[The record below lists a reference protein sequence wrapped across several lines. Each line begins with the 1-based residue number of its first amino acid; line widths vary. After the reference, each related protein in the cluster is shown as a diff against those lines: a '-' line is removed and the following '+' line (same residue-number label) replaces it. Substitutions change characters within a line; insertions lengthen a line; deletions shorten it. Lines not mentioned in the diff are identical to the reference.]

1 MKIRDS
7 VAFVTG
13 ANRGLGLGLGRHARY
28 WSCVS
33 LFTLIIIP
41 TFAQSAQQHQASPL
55 MDRDLEIATALSA
68 APPEV
73 RPHAGVYVLEQ
84 NGFVK
89 VRESQN
95 GFNCIIE
102 RRANHTAP
110 MCYDAEGSNSTLQAT
125 LKRGELLMQ
134 GVDPS
139 EIEKRID
146 KDYKTGRLHAPQ
158 KTGIV
163 YMLAT
168 DEVWH
173 DQSSNNIARH
183 VYPHI
188 MVYAPYLRNSDI
200 AVAPEQVWR
209 PDRVWVQYE
218 GRPDAYLIFEV
229 GSAWTKP

>member
-1 MKIRDS
+1 MKQVI
-7 VAFVTG
+7 VITG
-13 ANRGLGLGLGRHARY
+13 A
-28 WSCVS
+28 S
-33 LFTLIIIP
+33 LALILALTSI
-41 TFAQSAQQHQASPL
+41 SAFPQATQQQRPSPL
-55 MDRDLEIATALSA
+55 TDRDQEIATALSS

-73 RPHAGVYVLEQ
+73 RTHAGVYVLEQ
-84 NGFVK
+84 QGFVQA
-89 VRESQN
+89 RESQN

-102 RRANHTAP
+102 RRAKHISP
-110 MCYDAEGSNSTLQAT
+110 MCYDAEGSSSTLQAT

-146 KDYKTGRLHAPQ
+146 KDYETGRLHAPQ

-163 YMLAT
+163 HMLAT

-173 DQSSNNIARH
+173 DQSSNNIAVH

-218 GRPDAYLIFEV
+218 GRPDAYMIFEV
-229 GSAWTKP
+229 GSTWTKP

>member
-55 MDRDLEIATALSA
+55 IDRDLEIATALSA

-134 GVDPS
+134 GVDAS

-146 KDYKTGRLHAPQ
+146 NDYKTGRLHAPQ

-168 DEVWH
+168 DEVWQ
-173 DQSSNNIARH
+173 DPSSNNIARH

>member
-102 RRANHTAP
+102 RRANHISP
-110 MCYDAEGSNSTLQAT
+110 MCYDAEGSSSTLQAT
-125 LKRGELLMQ
+125 LKRGELLAE

-146 KDYKTGRLHAPQ
+146 GDYRTGRLHGPQ

-163 YMLAT
+163 YVLAT

>member
-1 MKIRDS
+1 
-7 VAFVTG
+7 
-13 ANRGLGLGLGRHARY
+13 
-28 WSCVS
+28 
-33 LFTLIIIP
+33 
-41 TFAQSAQQHQASPL
+41 
-55 MDRDLEIATALSA
+55 LE
-68 APPEV
+68 E
-73 RPHAGVYVLEQ
+73 H
-84 NGFVK
+84 GFVK

-102 RRANHTAP
+102 RRANHISP
-110 MCYDAEGSNSTLQAT
+110 MCYDAEGSSSTLQAT

-146 KDYKTGRLHAPQ
+146 EDYRTGRFHAPQ

-173 DQSSNNIARH
+173 DQSSNNIAVH

-200 AVAPEQVWR
+200 AVPPEQVWR

>member
-1 MKIRDS
+1 MKQVMVI
-7 VAFVTG
+7 TG
-13 ANRGLGLGLGRHARY
+13 A
-28 WSCVS
+28 S
-33 LFTLIIIP
+33 LALLLALTSS
-41 TFAQSAQQHQASPL
+41 SAFPQATQHQRPSPL
-55 MDRDLEIATALSA
+55 MDRDQEIATALSS

-73 RPHAGVYVLEQ
+73 RTPAGVYVLEEH
-84 NGFVK
+84 GFVK

-102 RRANHTAP
+102 RRAKHLSP
-110 MCYDAEGSNSTLQAT
+110 MCYDAEGSSSTLQAT

-139 EIEKRID
+139 DIEKRID
-146 KDYKTGRLHAPQ
+146 EDYRTGRLHAPQ

-168 DEVWH
+168 DEIWH